1 FTAAKTPWHP
11 TVFSP
16 DSKTL
21 LTLRTA
27 NGPGDPTWLHAFD
40 LATGKE
46 LPVRG
51 SDGARGNSRGNYIF
65 SPDGRRFGYGDGQQF
80 FVLAADS
87 GKLIQSFA
95 HPQLSMAFPAFA
107 ADGKLLAL
115 PSGNEGMRV
124 LEVETGKEIAS
135 LTEEKQQTRAAAFAP
150 DGKTLAIL
158 SWNSTTQ
165 NDSLALWDL
174 KTGKVL

>member
-1 FTAAKTPWHP
+1 SSRLRHVGMLAGIAFSPDGRWLASTDENGTACVWDAATGKLRHRFTGGKTPWHP
-11 TVFSP
+11 TAFSP

-40 LATGKE
+40 LTTGKE

-51 SDGARGNSRGNYIF
+51 RDVAEGNSRGNYIF

-95 HPQLSMAFPAFA
+95 HPQLS
-107 ADGKLLAL
+107 
-115 PSGNEGMRV
+115 
-124 LEVETGKEIAS
+124 
-135 LTEEKQQTRAAAFAP
+135 
-150 DGKTLAIL
+150 
-158 SWNSTTQ
+158 
-165 NDSLALWDL
+165 
-174 KTGKVL
+174 